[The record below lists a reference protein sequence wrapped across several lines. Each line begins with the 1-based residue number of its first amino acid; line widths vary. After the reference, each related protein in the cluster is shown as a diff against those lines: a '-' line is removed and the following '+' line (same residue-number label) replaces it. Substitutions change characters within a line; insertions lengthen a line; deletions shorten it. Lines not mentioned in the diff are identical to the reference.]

1 MAREWTTAS
10 SVAQHGE
17 EARLRDALPTG
28 RAALRRR
35 DRPAD
40 GGRGRSSGRRRRSRG
55 KQRGRMNELLDWG
68 ITNSD
73 PEELRRRA
81 EAGEQRKLTPL
92 DKEMLEVLLGQP
104 TAAAMRSCLVKLEPE
119 ARKAAGGDEAALLA
133 LEELEFHCEDLD
145 NANDLAKMG
154 GVRALLDVGAD
165 AVAGDEVREMALG
178 VVAAGLQ
185 NNPPFQKACVSL
197 GVPEAMLRL
206 LVTSEGRWSS
216 RRRPVPLA
224 RRCSRTRYGHGV
236 RSVFTCSSFQFVL
249 YVFSKPTIVHGTP
262 RPRLPFRSP
271 MPGGLGPLAI

>member
-1 MAREWTTAS
+1 M
-10 SVAQHGE
+10 
-17 EARLRDALPTG
+17 
-28 RAALRRR
+28 
-35 DRPAD
+35 
-40 GGRGRSSGRRRRSRG
+40 
-55 KQRGRMNELLDWG
+55 
-68 ITNSD
+68 
-73 PEELRRRA
+73 
-81 EAGEQRKLTPL
+81 
-92 DKEMLEVLLGQP
+92 LLGQP
-104 TAAAMRSCLVKLEPE
+104 TVAQMRSCLAKLEPE
-119 ARKAAGGDEAALLA
+119 VLLQEGGEEAGLLA

-145 NANDLAKMG
+145 NANNLANMG

-165 AVAGDEVREMALG
+165 ALAGDEVREMALG

-185 NNPPFQKACVSL
+185 NPPFQKACVSL

-249 YVFSKPTIVHGTP
+249 HVLSKPTVVHMARP

-271 MPGGLGPLAI
+271 MPGELGPLELI

>member
-1 MAREWTTAS
+1 
-10 SVAQHGE
+10 
-17 EARLRDALPTG
+17 
-28 RAALRRR
+28 
-35 DRPAD
+35 
-40 GGRGRSSGRRRRSRG
+40 
-55 KQRGRMNELLDWG
+55 MNELLDWG

-271 MPGGLGPLAI
+271 MPGGLGPWNSFKYSMYVMSHDMSSTAKHCGRQRSARLGVHEPTWHSAY

>member
-1 MAREWTTAS
+1 
-10 SVAQHGE
+10 
-17 EARLRDALPTG
+17 
-28 RAALRRR
+28 
-35 DRPAD
+35 
-40 GGRGRSSGRRRRSRG
+40 
-55 KQRGRMNELLDWG
+55 MNELLDWG

-224 RRCSRTRYGHGV
+224 RRCSRTRYGHG
-236 RSVFTCSSFQFVL
+236 CSFCF
-249 YVFSKPTIVHGTP
+249 H
-262 RPRLPFRSP
+262 
-271 MPGGLGPLAI
+271 M